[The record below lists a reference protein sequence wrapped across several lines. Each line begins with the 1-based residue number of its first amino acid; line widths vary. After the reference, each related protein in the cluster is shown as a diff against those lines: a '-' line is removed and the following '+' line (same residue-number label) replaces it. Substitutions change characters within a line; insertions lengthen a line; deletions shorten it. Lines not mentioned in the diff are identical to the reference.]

1 MMSEIQQLPAML
13 LCGGIAAYASYGV
26 GLFLYVIGGSN
37 TTAVVVT
44 RTIHQSL
51 NVIESSA
58 AR

>member
-1 MMSEIQQLPAML
+1 ML